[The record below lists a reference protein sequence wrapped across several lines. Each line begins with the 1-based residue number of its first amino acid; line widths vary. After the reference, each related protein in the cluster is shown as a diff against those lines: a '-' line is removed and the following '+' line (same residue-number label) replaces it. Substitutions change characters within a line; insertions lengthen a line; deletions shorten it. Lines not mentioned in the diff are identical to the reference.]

1 MRNSILREIAGPFAA
16 LVLVTLLVG
25 LTTDR
30 FFNSGN
36 ISNLILQV
44 SIVAIVAVGSTIVIF
59 SGGIDLSPGS
69 AIALMTMVFAV
80 SHRDLGLALPLVLP
94 LILVFG
100 AALGLIN
107 GVLTAYLRI
116 PSFITTL
123 AALSAFRGAAFMF
136 NNGSPISS
144 LSPQLE
150 PLFYG
155 SLFGIPLP
163 LFYVAAIYALA
174 YWFLR
179 YTVWGRSIYA
189 VGGNPNAA
197 RLSGLAVRKTQ
208 LIAFVIAG
216 AMAGV
221 AAVLMVA
228 RLNSGS
234 PNYGVGLELSAIA
247 AAVVGGASLA
257 GGRGNIINTI
267 IGALTIVIVQNALNL
282 NAVPTSV
289 QNVVIG
295 AIIVFAV
302 GIDMWRE
309 ELVHLARRMMPVNR
323 SIQS

>member
-1 MRNSILREIAGPFAA
+1 MKTLREIGGPVAA
-16 LVLVTLLVG
+16 LVLVAVLVG

-30 FFNSGN
+30 FLNPGN
-36 ISNLILQV
+36 ISNLVLQV
-44 SIVAIVAVGSTIVIF
+44 SIVAIVAVGSTVVIF

-69 AIALMTMVFAV
+69 AIALLTMVFAV
-80 SHRDLGLALPLVLP
+80 SHRDLGLPLFAVIP
-94 LILVFG
+94 MILLLG
-100 AALGLIN
+100 AALGFVN
-107 GVLTAYLRI
+107 GALTAYLRI

-155 SLFGIPLP
+155 SLAGIPLP

-174 YWFLR
+174 FWFLR
-179 YTVWGRSIYA
+179 HTVWGRSIYA
-189 VGGNPNAA
+189 VGGNSNAA
-197 RLSGLAVRKTQ
+197 RLSGLDVRRTQ
-208 LIAFVIAG
+208 LLAFIIAG
-216 AMAGV
+216 AMAGIG
-221 AAVLMVA
+221 AVLMVA

-295 AIIVFAV
+295 AIIVLAV
-302 GIDMWRE
+302 GIDMWRA
-309 ELVHLARRMMPVNR
+309 ELVQLVKWMSANGR
-323 SIQS
+323 ST